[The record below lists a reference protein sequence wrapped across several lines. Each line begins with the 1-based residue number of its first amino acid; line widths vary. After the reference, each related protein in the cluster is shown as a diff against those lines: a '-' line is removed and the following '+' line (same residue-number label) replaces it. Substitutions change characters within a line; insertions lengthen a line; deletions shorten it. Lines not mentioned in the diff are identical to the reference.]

1 MAFWLENHLC
11 ATLTDRHFTL
21 ILICGH
27 LSSSPWAWHP
37 SVRHGTSTS
46 NSLATDEKP
55 NLICLGSLVLFNY
68 SFICHLSLKY
78 PSLALSNQSRT
89 LHINTE
95 KVLQI
100 TWLRS
105 CLWSQLVRFLKHEH
119 NVQVKP
125 PTKCLILLKSLMLQ
139 LSPSVFF
146 TSVPERDVP
155 TFWAFLP
162 HMEAEPHTTT
172 GVQKLAQFWFG
183 YKSNR
188 SSMDPYRK
196 KYQKETWC
204 SFWSL

>member
-1 MAFWLENHLC
+1 M
-11 ATLTDRHFTL
+11 
-21 ILICGH
+21 
-27 LSSSPWAWHP
+27 
-37 SVRHGTSTS
+37 
-46 NSLATDEKP
+46 
-55 NLICLGSLVLFNY
+55 LFNY

-100 TWLRS
+100 MWLRS

-119 NVQVKP
+119 NVQAKP

-196 KYQKETWC
+196 KNTRKRHGVHFGVSNEHNIIKYARPNKHKKEITRHCHNRKHAWIQLKLELAGKYAIVTALRILWYC
-204 SFWSL
+204 